1 MEFVHYYDLDGNTHI
16 VNVGNE
22 EDVLNEVEA
31 YGGRDLREL
40 VEGMIERKVE
50 EAVNSSLELRRMRKY
65 INTLESETNSL
76 ESKLELFYDRYD
88 RFFDDVDG
96 ILEEKS
102 KKERKSMMER
112 EFKLFDEHF
121 QKLMSEW
128 EDVLISVGELVQWM
142 EDLES

>member
-31 YGGRDLREL
+31 YGGIDLREL

-88 RFFDDVDG
+88 RFFDDVDE

-102 KKERKSMMER
+102 KKERLEKKEKA
-112 EFKLFDEHF
+112 FIPFDEHF
-121 QKLMSEW
+121 QKLMDNW
-128 EDVLISVGELVQWM
+128 EEVMIYVGELVEWID
-142 EDLES
+142 DLES